1 MHGLELYELGVV
13 LDSIWCN
20 RRNSWCHCDNSSG
33 NCCVVAN
40 KICKQETTKVEFSDN
55 IVVVPSQGD
64 LSQKREYVGITVT
77 NIGNRR
83 IKVSNWQVR
92 FPDGHGALIM
102 QDTSPIGK
110 MLASTWPVLLEPE
123 DQGSQYWEKRLFY
136 AFIKEEAPKYKKKNF
151 RLLWIVKDS
160 TNKEYK
166 VRSPKTIAEYFDEA
180 EAYYH
185 ADT

>member
-1 MHGLELYELGVV
+1 MDWNCMNWELFWTAFGAIGGTLGAIATTAAVIV
-13 LDSIWCN
+13 ALWQTKY
-20 RRNSWCHCDNSSG
+20 
-33 NCCVVAN
+33 AN
-40 KICKQETTKVEFSDN
+40 KKQLKVEFSDN

-110 MLASTWPVLLEPE
+110 MLAPAWPVLLEPE
-123 DQGSQYWEKRLFY
+123 DQAPQYWEKRLFY
-136 AFIKEEAPKYKKKNF
+136 AFIKDEAPKYKKKNC

-160 TNKEYK
+160 ANKVYK
-166 VRSPKTIAEYFDEA
+166 VRSPKPIAEYFAEA

-185 ADT
+185 ANT

>member
-1 MHGLELYELGVV
+1 MDWNCMNWELFWTAFGAIGGTLGAIATTAAVIV
-13 LDSIWCN
+13 ALWQTKY
-20 RRNSWCHCDNSSG
+20 
-33 NCCVVAN
+33 AN
-40 KICKQETTKVEFSDN
+40 KKQLKVEFSDN
-55 IVVVPSQGD
+55 IVVVPSQGN

-110 MLASTWPVLLEPE
+110 ILAPTWPVLLEPE

-160 TNKEYK
+160 INKEYK

>member
-1 MHGLELYELGVV
+1 MDWNCMNWELFWTAFGAIGGTLGAIATTAAVIV
-13 LDSIWCN
+13 ALWQTKY
-20 RRNSWCHCDNSSG
+20 
-33 NCCVVAN
+33 AN
-40 KICKQETTKVEFSDN
+40 KKQLKVEFSDN

-77 NIGNRR
+77 NIGNR
-83 IKVSNWQVR
+83 

-110 MLASTWPVLLEPE
+110 MLAPTWPVLLEPE

-185 ADT
+185 ANT